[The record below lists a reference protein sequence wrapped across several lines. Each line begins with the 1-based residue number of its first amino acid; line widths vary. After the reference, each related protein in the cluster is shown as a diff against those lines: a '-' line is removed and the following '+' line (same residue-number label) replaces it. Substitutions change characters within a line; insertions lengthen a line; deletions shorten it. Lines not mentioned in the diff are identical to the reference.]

1 MMIKHVIS
9 VSILLAIWSVFFV
22 SGFAV
27 VAQTTDSSLK
37 FKPQVIIPNTDFNQ
51 YKDYSVGTYEGG
63 YFTATLL
70 PKYVAAIF
78 KFGVWISITLAIFM
92 MMLGGF
98 IWTTAGGAQ
107 ERVTSAKSY
116 ISHAITG
123 LVLALLSYG
132 ILEGI
137 NPETLKLDAFK
148 IKVVTPV
155 SYESTLHYC
164 QKSDGTKWTYAKPCV
179 ELGPDYTELIMKS
192 YYCEITLKNPYDKLL
207 FCVTNME
214 KNYDTKASYVGTY
227 LPGVIN
233 KMELDSEGN
242 GRYSGSSAC
251 YNSDKPQCDDF
262 TAQASAQGQLLVFT
276 YERFMVVREQYNR

>member
-1 MMIKHVIS
+1 MLYNRKVIFIVLFIFGYGVLYVIS
-9 VSILLAIWSVFFV
+9 YAY
-22 SGFAV
+22 
-27 VAQTTDSSLK
+27 AQESLK
-37 FKPQVIIPNTDFNQ
+37 FDPQVTIPYTEFEAGREAIP
-51 YKDYSVGTYEGG
+51 VGTYEGG

-137 NPETLKLDAFK
+137 NPELLRLGAFK
-148 IKVVTPV
+148 IKTASKVTLGAPWHCCIDKTSNKRFFFQRTV
-155 SYESTLHYC
+155 AESDANYTCPQL
-164 QKSDGTKWTYAKPCV
+164 SENYADCP
-179 ELGPDYTELIMKS
+179 S
-192 YYCEITLKNPYDKLL
+192 EI
-207 FCVTNME
+207 
-214 KNYDTKASYVGTY
+214 
-227 LPGVIN
+227 
-233 KMELDSEGN
+233 
-242 GRYSGSSAC
+242 
-251 YNSDKPQCDDF
+251 
-262 TAQASAQGQLLVFT
+262 
-276 YERFMVVREQYNR
+276 